1 MEMTQEKIS
10 EELGVLR
17 QLLHREQAFFD
28 IESQQ
33 AKLFEKDSY
42 DSIKNLIFLTRK
54 VFSLHLSVLEQS
66 KTGKPIDVPDL
77 AQLLNVFAQGFSTS
91 QQRAFQ
97 SAIVSMKE
105 GNTKEL
111 AEKITDYIQ
120 RVPDDENYVVFSLLP
135 ALYSCLW
142 SQEESNSFIDL
153 LLCFSPHLR
162 PSMTRLLLVHQSF
175 FVFLSS
181 IQAEAGAALTEQAP
195 LQTIL
200 NLIKSRS
207 FLFPSTLR
215 TLMSRTE
222 DPVDFFIEC
231 IMKQLFVRPALYGLV
246 PSSETKTFEYLIP
259 TIEQCKPDVVELVQY
274 LKDSTNAI
282 QMLPV
287 ESQLASVLINNEQLI
302 YLFKND
308 CKSIVG
314 ITGIDVQIP
323 DSDSVFQIPFKRSI
337 AVQQQESTEE
347 NEIDPFEALLRSLVI
362 QLDVSRAYSNIIETL
377 ESALTLHAG
386 ASRLKYELK
395 LDEFKQMK
403 AQKNAPDDVPFY
415 VNLLTTAYDERMK
428 HRKATLS
435 NSTTSDVFKVQH
447 LQGTQALQFLLQTRQ
462 MTFFNMWDQTG
473 AFNIDSD
480 DTIKSYCTEKKSFMG
495 HYKELVEGFLSFA
508 ASHNLTVQKDKY
520 VPIVFNRLTH
530 QITLSEFRKYHPEI
544 AKIDEQIHA
553 MIRDHK
559 EDLYASN
566 QLPFLQVFKDDPS
579 LMGLAAQHLRHA
591 FDEDSA
597 IPIAEW
603 IDRSLSALIHV
614 LSFQGMKEIG
624 ADHWLPMTLIL
635 FIHVNPEKIASV
647 AAYMHHCILSITAG
661 DLGPVSQSVEYN
673 VTMTHSAAQYF
684 QKELPKYLPKEE

>member
-1 MEMTQEKIS
+1 MSETPSQDKIS
-10 EELGVLR
+10 EELGILR

-28 IESQQ
+28 IEMQQ

-42 DSIKNLIFLTRK
+42 DSIRNLIFLTRQ
-54 VFSLHLSVLEQS
+54 VFSLHLSVLEQNNS
-66 KTGKPIDVPDL
+66 GTPIDVPDL
-77 AQLLNVFAQGFSTS
+77 AQLTKVLPQGFTTT

-97 SAIVSMKE
+97 NAILEIKDGSQKD
-105 GNTKEL
+105 L
-111 AEKITDYIQ
+111 ASKITDYIDSN
-120 RVPDDENYVVFSLLP
+120 PESENYIVFSLLP

-153 LLCFSPHLR
+153 LLCFSPRLR

-181 IQAEAGAALTEQAP
+181 IQTDAGAALLEKAP

-222 DPVDFFIEC
+222 DPVEFFIEC
-231 IMKQLFVRPALYGLV
+231 IMKPLFLKPSLYGLV
-246 PSSETKTFEYLIP
+246 PSSEKGSFEYLIP
-259 TIEQCKPDVVELVQY
+259 SIEENKSDVIELVQF
-274 LKDSTNAI
+274 LKDSTNTI

-287 ESQLASVLINNEQLI
+287 ESQLASVLLNNEQLI
-302 YLFKND
+302 YLFKSD
-308 CKSIVG
+308 CKILVG
-314 ITGIDVQIP
+314 ITKTEIEVPEADG
-323 DSDSVFQIPFKRSI
+323 VFQIPCKRQIS
-337 AVQQQESTEE
+337 VPQQQTTQESSS
-347 NEIDPFEALLRSLVI
+347 DPFEALLRSLVI
-362 QLDVSRAYSNIIETL
+362 QLDVSRAGPNIIDTL
-377 ESALTLHAG
+377 ENALTLHAG
-386 ASRLKYELK
+386 ASRLQYELK

-403 AQKNAPDDVPFY
+403 AQNNAPDDVSYY

-447 LQGTQALQFLLQTRQ
+447 LQGTQALNFLLQTRQ
-462 MTFFNMWDQTG
+462 MTFFNMWDTG
-473 AFNIDSD
+473 DVFTISD
-480 DTIKSYCTEKKSFMG
+480 DEMKELCTKSSAFYQK
-495 HYKELVEGFLSFA
+495 YKELIQKFTEFA
-508 ASHNLTVQKDKY
+508 TQHKLTIKTDQF
-520 VPIVFNRLTH
+520 VPIVYNRLTH
-530 QITLSEFRKYHPEI
+530 IVTLSEFRKYNPDLV
-544 AKIDEQIHA
+544 KIDEDMHN

-559 EDLYASN
+559 ADLYASN
-566 QLPFLQVFKDDPS
+566 QLPFLQAFKDDPS
-579 LMGLAAQHLRHA
+579 LMGLAAQHLKHA

-614 LSFQGMKEIG
+614 LSFQGFKEIG

-647 AAYMHHCILSITAG
+647 AAYMHHVLLSLN
-661 DLGPVSQSVEYN
+661 DYSPVSQSVEYN
-673 VTMTHSAAQYF
+673 VTMTHSTSQYF
-684 QKELPKYLPKEE
+684 QKELKKYTEQ